1 MLNVVQESIDITQG
15 DSNCSGSD
23 TIAATWG
30 DLWVYR
36 VPVGIGHVLMPA
48 HTFSCYLHSLS
59 TPAAEVEDN
68 ALVKIVMRDS
78 ASQEEKPILTETL
91 YKTLKEFQDVNLKAR
106 LNLKE
111 PLKVV
116 EEQYIV
122 VKAKTL
128 KGVDVTGGA
137 KESYFDL
144 EAIRVREAL

>member
-1 MLNVVQESIDITQG
+1 MNNVVEESIDITQG
-15 DSNCSGSD
+15 DANCTGAN
-23 TIAATWG
+23 TAALTWG
-30 DLWVYR
+30 DLWSYR

-48 HTFSCYLHSLS
+48 HTFSCYLQSL
-59 TPAAEVEDN
+59 TTGAEVESN

-111 PLKVV
+111 PLKIV

-122 VKAKTL
+122 IRAKTL
-128 KGVDVTGGA
+128 NGVDVTGGA
-137 KESYFDL
+137 VESYFDL
-144 EAIRVREAL
+144 EAIRIREAL

>member
-1 MLNVVQESIDITQG
+1 MPNVVEEAIDITQG
-15 DSNCSGSD
+15 DSNCSGSN
-23 TIAATWG
+23 TVAATWG
-30 DLWVYR
+30 DVWVYR

-48 HTFSCYLHSLS
+48 HTISAYLQSLI
-59 TPAAEVEDN
+59 TGAEVEDN

-111 PLKVV
+111 PLKIV

-122 VKAKTL
+122 IRAKTL
-128 KGVDVTGGA
+128 NGVDVTGGA

-144 EAIRVREAL
+144 EAIRIREAL